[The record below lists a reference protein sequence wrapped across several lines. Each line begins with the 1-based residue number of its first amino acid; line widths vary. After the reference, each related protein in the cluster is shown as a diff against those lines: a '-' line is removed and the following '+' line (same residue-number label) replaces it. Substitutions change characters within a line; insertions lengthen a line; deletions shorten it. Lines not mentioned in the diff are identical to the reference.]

1 MNFRRSFRL
10 SASATLFVLLGFAV
24 DQHLQFLTLVS
35 VCKKFKLSNE
45 ATCANEINI
54 NNEVVR
60 RLKFG
65 IFITKLL
72 DDIGDN

>member
-1 MNFRRSFRL
+1 MNL
-10 SASATLFVLLGFAV
+10 AII
-24 DQHLQFLTLVS
+24 QNW
-35 VCKKFKLSNE
+35 NE
-45 ATCANEINI
+45 SYGYCNNEINI
-54 NNEVVR
+54 NNEVAR